1 MRAVIQ
7 RVKSAE
13 VTADGTACGRIEQ
26 GLLILLGVHEN
37 DTEDDAAYLAKK
49 CCGLRIFEDDDEK
62 MNLSVGDIG
71 GAFMVVSNFTL
82 YGDTK
87 KGFRPSFIEAARPEK
102 AIPLYEEF
110 IRLVREAGIKCETG
124 VFGADMKIDAACD
137 GPVTIVMDSIV
148 KK

>member
-7 RVKSAE
+7 RVKSAS
-13 VTADGTACGRIEQ
+13 VTADGVANGQIGQ

-37 DTEDDAAYLAKK
+37 DTEEDAAYLAKK

-62 MNLSVGDIG
+62 MNLSVKDVG

-102 AIPLYEEF
+102 AILLYEKF
-110 IRLVREAGIKCETG
+110 VSLVRENDIVCETG
-124 VFGADMKIDAACD
+124 VFGADMKIDTVCD
-137 GPVTIVMDSIV
+137 GPVTIVMDSVV